1 MVAAAADPELAAPR
15 RAGPRMA
22 SNQGRC
28 LVTEN
33 IKDYKVPRVRP
44 RRAAGAGNT
53 RRSSTVML
61 A

>member
-1 MVAAAADPELAAPR
+1 
-15 RAGPRMA
+15 MA